1 MHTNKNMAIHSF
13 FIFQVYGLNNLQN
26 LIKFQFLLYYKNI
39 VQENIH
45 I

>member
-1 MHTNKNMAIHSF
+1 MHTNKNMVIHSF

-26 LIKFQFLLYYKNI
+26 LIKFLLYYKNI